1 MGVSLQVLLGN
12 DYHSRE
18 FKGRSLLDLP
28 DSYCVIDIETTGLSP
43 VYDSIIEVAACR
55 VADGT
60 LSDSYSS
67 LINPGVEIDE
77 YITELTGI
85 TNEML
90 STAPAQS
97 DVLPVFHDFLG
108 SSVLVAHNAHFDINF
123 LYDAFEDTIK
133 EPLKNDFVDTM
144 RISRRVLPSLEHHR
158 LQDIVSHYG
167 IAHDN
172 AHRALGDVFATQ
184 QCYELMKRDV
194 ISSGISLKSAKPAAS
209 ISTGKTEFDESHP
222 LYGKIVVFTG
232 TLEKMA
238 RKDAMQ
244 IVADL
249 GGIPADSITKKTN
262 FLVLGNN
269 DYCKTIKNGKSSKQ
283 KKAEK
288 LRLEGA
294 DLEVLPESVF
304 YDLVLG
310 T

>member
-12 DYHSRE
+12 DYPSRE

-43 VYDSIIEVAACR
+43 VYDSIIEIAACR
-55 VADGT
+55 VADRAV
-60 LSDSYSS
+60 SDSYSS

-77 YITELTGI
+77 YITGLTGI

-90 STAPAQS
+90 STAPAPS
-97 DVLPVFHDFLG
+97 DVLPVFRDFLG

-123 LYDAFEDTIK
+123 LYDAFESELK
-133 EPLKNDFVDTM
+133 EPLKNDFIDTM
-144 RISRRVLPSLEHHR
+144 RIARRVLPSLEHHR

-167 IAHDN
+167 ITHDN
-172 AHRALGDVFATQ
+172 AHRALGDVLATQ
-184 QCYELMKRDV
+184 QCYELIKRDV
-194 ISSGISLKSAKPAAS
+194 ISSGVSLKSVKPAAS
-209 ISTGKTEFDESHP
+209 ISTDKTEFDESHP

-249 GGIPADSITKKTN
+249 GGVPADSVTKKTN

-269 DYCKTIKNGKSSKQ
+269 DYCKTIKDGKSSKQ

-288 LRLEGA
+288 LKLEGA

-310 T
+310 S